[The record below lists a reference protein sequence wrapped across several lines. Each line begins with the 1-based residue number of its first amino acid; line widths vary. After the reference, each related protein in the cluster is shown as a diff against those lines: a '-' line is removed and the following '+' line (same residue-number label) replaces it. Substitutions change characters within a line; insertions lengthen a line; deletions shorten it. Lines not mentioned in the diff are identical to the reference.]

1 MVWPIKKQV
10 VQLTWVET
18 PNRNIS
24 APKSEM
30 ESELKR
36 AVFWSASAA
45 PKFILVR
52 MSKKAATTHFT
63 RFSLAWL
70 NVRAGNGDDLT
81 ARSSRRRLLTLFRQ
95 SETTHTKMMK
105 PPVSGGFV
113 MLKYGNMEM
122 FLLGILQTTV
132 VQLIGIL
139 GLFFILGFILSKLQE
154 WTQRNYQRS
163 IGWKGILWTA
173 WIGTPF
179 HELGHAFFVKLFRH
193 QITRIAL
200 FQPNQATGELGQ
212 VEHRY
217 NPASLY
223 QKIGNFFIGAA
234 PLIFGSLLLWLL
246 ARYLLPNGEAIF
258 APLARIESSLTSLAR
273 VASQALFNLFAVEN
287 LRAWNFWLFLY
298 I

>member
-1 MVWPIKKQV
+1 
-10 VQLTWVET
+10 
-18 PNRNIS
+18 
-24 APKSEM
+24 
-30 ESELKR
+30 
-36 AVFWSASAA
+36 
-45 PKFILVR
+45 
-52 MSKKAATTHFT
+52 
-63 RFSLAWL
+63 
-70 NVRAGNGDDLT
+70 
-81 ARSSRRRLLTLFRQ
+81 
-95 SETTHTKMMK
+95 MMK

-234 PLIFGSLLLWLL
+234 PMIFGSIVLWLL
-246 ARYLLPNGEAIF
+246 VRWLLPDGESVF
-258 APLARIESSLTSLAR
+258 VPLLAATGSFSHLRQALSESVSSLFTLDHLHNWS
-273 VASQALFNLFAVEN
+273 
-287 LRAWNFWLFLY
+287 FWLFIYISFSIASHLAPSKIDRQSMWSGLRWIFGILLLINFFAVILRVDITNYLLRTTQSLTILTAIFLY
-298 I
+298 AILISAIHWLLSAMVLRPWRK

>member
-1 MVWPIKKQV
+1 
-10 VQLTWVET
+10 
-18 PNRNIS
+18 
-24 APKSEM
+24 
-30 ESELKR
+30 
-36 AVFWSASAA
+36 
-45 PKFILVR
+45 
-52 MSKKAATTHFT
+52 
-63 RFSLAWL
+63 
-70 NVRAGNGDDLT
+70 
-81 ARSSRRRLLTLFRQ
+81 
-95 SETTHTKMMK
+95 MK

-113 MLKYGNMEM
+113 MLELRNMKL
-122 FLLGILQTTV
+122 FLLQILQTTV
-132 VQLIGIL
+132 IQLIGVL
-139 GLFFILGFILSKLQE
+139 GLFFFLGFILSKLQE
-154 WTQRNYQRS
+154 QTQRNYQRS

-179 HELGHAFFVKLFRH
+179 HELGHAFFAKLFRH
-193 QITRIAL
+193 QITHIAL

-298 I
+298 ISFAIASHLAPSKIDRHGMWQGLRWIVLILLLINLFAAALQLDITRYLRRTTQYLGVLTTLFIYVIIISAIHWLLSAIILWPLRRQK